1 MTASQILDRLIA
13 DLMRRAG
20 GSKRAW
26 RLAIGPVRV
35 YDPGTHPHCN
45 WSVSPSGSFTQ
56 NAEIE
61 RVLDE
66 LRLAHPV
73 VRAG

>member
-1 MTASQILDRLIA
+1 MTASQILDLLTA
-13 DLMRRAG
+13 TLMRRAG

-35 YDPGTHPHCN
+35 YDAGTHPHCN
-45 WSVSPSGSFTQ
+45 WSVSPSGSFAQ
-56 NAEIE
+56 NSEIE

-66 LRLAHPV
+66 LRLSHPI